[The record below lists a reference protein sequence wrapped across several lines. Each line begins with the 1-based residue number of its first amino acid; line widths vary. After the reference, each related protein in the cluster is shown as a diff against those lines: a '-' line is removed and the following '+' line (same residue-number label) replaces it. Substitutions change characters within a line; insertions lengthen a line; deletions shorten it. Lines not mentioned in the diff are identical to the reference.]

1 MRPKSRLYKDALRR
15 RLAQPRESE
24 LPCRRPSA
32 VGRVHPAA
40 ARHPVRTERP
50 SHTRDSHHCP
60 RAAHELEAHGARA
73 PKEGRIGQQQHERG
87 RQQHCYVVADLVSSQ
102 HKLVLEDGHV
112 EPMLQVL
119 LAAAV
124 APVSKMP
131 L

>member
-1 MRPKSRLYKDALRR
+1 MPS
-15 RLAQPRESE
+15 
-24 LPCRRPSA
+24 SA
-32 VGRVHPAA
+32 VGRRRVQPAT
-40 ARHPVRTERP
+40 RSHTERP

-112 EPMLQVL
+112 EPILQLL
-119 LAAAV
+119 LASA